1 MVQGGIGIR
10 YRRLHLYIFGVAA
23 VGFASG
29 YVLRANT
36 PLLAPDFI
44 FFSLLAVGFALFP
57 IPVSKDNDVIF
68 LFPLTL
74 AVIVTRG
81 PFAGTVVTVLAILVS
96 QIVHK
101 KPWEKILFNTGNLA
115 LASSAAGYSYLLM
128 GQSPGATLSI
138 RLIVV
143 VAVLSA
149 VQSIVNFSLL
159 IGLMTILEPG
169 DVDVHVKN
177 VSAVTIKQAPFE
189 ALVAILFL
197 AVYQTIGR
205 PGLGFLAVLLV
216 LFRYGSQAY
225 FQLQSSYEEVQSML
239 ISILDG
245 RDAYT
250 AGHSQRVADSAVAI
264 ARDLRLPSSEIEN
277 IRRAG
282 LLHDIGKVNVPDEV
296 LKKPGKLS
304 EDETRLMNQHPV
316 DGARFVERVSS
327 LRHLAPVIRHH
338 HERYD
343 GRGYPDGLSG
353 EAVPLGARVLLVAD
367 AFDAMTTDR
376 PYRVALSKAE
386 ALGRIITNA
395 GTQFDARVAL
405 AALRVLGKD
414 LAESS
419 QLEAVAEAAASKQ
432 DREQVGEVSE

>member
-1 MVQGGIGIR
+1 MAAAG
-10 YRRLHLYIFGVAA
+10 LASLYA
-23 VGFASG
+23 
-29 YVLRANT
+29 LRVDATLLT
-36 PLLAPDFI
+36 PDMI
-44 FFSLLAVGFALFP
+44 FFSLLAIGFALFP
-57 IPVSKDNDVIF
+57 VPVSRDNEVVF

-74 AVIVTRG
+74 AVIVTLG
-81 PFAGTVVTVLAILVS
+81 PFAGLVVTVPAILIS
-96 QIVHK
+96 QVVHK
-101 KPWEKILFNTGNLA
+101 KPWEKILFNTGTVA
-115 LASSAAGYSYLLM
+115 LVSSAAGYSYLLM
-128 GQSPGATLSI
+128 GEYPGAALSLK
-138 RLIVV
+138 LIVIVTILSV
-143 VAVLSA
+143 VQSA
-149 VQSIVNFSLL
+149 VNFGLL
-159 IGLMTILEPG
+159 VGLMSILQPG
-169 DVDVHVKN
+169 EANVHMKN
-177 VSAVTIKQAPFE
+177 VAPVTIKQAPFE

-296 LKKPGKLS
+296 LKKPEKLS

-353 EAVPLGARVLLVAD
+353 EAIPLGARVLLVAD

-432 DREQVGEVSE
+432 DRDQVGEVRE